1 MLVVVAKDLDSYSNL
16 LQHKLHRLPGV
27 RRVHTHFSLQD
38 IKGQI
43 SHLPIPGV

>member
-1 MLVVVAKDLDSYSNL
+1 MLVVVAKDLDSYSQL

-43 SHLPIPGV
+43 SNLPIPPA